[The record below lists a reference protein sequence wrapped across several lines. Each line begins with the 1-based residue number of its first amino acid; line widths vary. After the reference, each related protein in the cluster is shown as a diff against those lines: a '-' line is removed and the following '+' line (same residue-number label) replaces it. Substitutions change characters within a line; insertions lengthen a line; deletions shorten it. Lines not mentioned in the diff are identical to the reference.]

1 MDWCAGKSLRLF
13 LGRSKMLSDE
23 CGLHGSHGLGLSELN
38 KARPTN
44 ESWRLGFLGCLI
56 WRSLISTSPILLLT
70 FDTCLGI
77 VAVTARRARSG
88 EAWSSACEMRS
99 GRDHSNSGRRC
110 NPMTSRSPAL
120 VRSELWTITCVPP
133 DSAARILPSKTA
145 PCVRRHWS
153 NPERERS

>member
-70 FDTCLGI
+70 FDMPWNCSGHRTSSTERRG
-77 VAVTARRARSG
+77 VEQRMRDAVWQRPF
-88 EAWSSACEMRS
+88 EL
-99 GRDHSNSGRRC
+99 
-110 NPMTSRSPAL
+110 RSPVQSNDEQVGL
-120 VRSELWTITCVPP
+120 VRQPW
-133 DSAARILPSKTA
+133 
-145 PCVRRHWS
+145 
-153 NPERERS
+153 